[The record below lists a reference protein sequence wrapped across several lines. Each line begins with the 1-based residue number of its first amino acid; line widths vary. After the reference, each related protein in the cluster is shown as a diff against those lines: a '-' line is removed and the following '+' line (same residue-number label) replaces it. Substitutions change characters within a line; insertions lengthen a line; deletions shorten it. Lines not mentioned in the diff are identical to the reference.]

1 MAIEVFPFSYRDP
14 LTGKWVKARYRAEL
28 HEIQQR
34 YAEWETIGAPEM
46 REPHGG
52 TFNPFRRPD
61 EP

>member
-1 MAIEVFPFSYRDP
+1 MPLYLFEFLYRDP
-14 LTGKWVKARYRAEL
+14 LSGKWTKARYRAEL

-34 YAEWETIGAPEM
+34 YWEWETIGAPEM

-52 TFNPFRRPD
+52 TFNPFRRPY